1 MQITDTPTSHKPVLM
16 KNQSLLFLAAVLILI
31 LFAIIVTQRMRERY
45 PAMQVTATQADR
57 GTGCF
62 FIERV
67 G

>member
-45 PAMQVTATQADR
+45 PAMQVTAAQADR
-57 GTGCF
+57 GAGW
-62 FIERV
+62 ILVGRV